1 MDFDLVLRDVRLADA
16 RPGEPSTD
24 IGVKDGRIAAIAPRL
39 GGGTKEEV
47 QGGGR
52 LVSAGFVETHIH
64 LDKSCILARCES
76 EAHRHPHR
84 AMERV
89 SAVKH
94 TFTVEDVIERAAGTL
109 EKSISHGCTR
119 MRAHVEVDPKIGLR
133 GLEGVKAL
141 IERYRWAIDLE
152 ICVMPQEGLTNNPGT
167 DELMVAALRNG
178 ATRMRTHV
186 EVDPKVG
193 LRGLEGVKAL
203 IDRYR
208 WAIDLEICVMPQEG
222 LTNNPGTD
230 ELMVAALKAGATV
243 VGAAPNYDTDR
254 PAQIR
259 RVFEMAREFDVDI
272 DMHLDSGASAEELDS
287 LLVCDLTEKYGWGGR
302 VAIGHV
308 SKLASMRPTDMDKVA
323 RRLAGAGVA
332 LTVLTATDL
341 YLGGRHADHNV
352 PRNVV
357 DLVRLS
363 EAGVICSVA
372 SNNILNPFTPFGD
385 GQLLRQANMQAIV
398 TQRGSDQEVRAI
410 WDMTTTEAAKLM
422 RLKDYGV
429 APGAPAD
436 LVMLDASDPVTALRT
451 VAPVLAA
458 FKRGRRTVTRE
469 PVRLHGP

>member
-16 RPGEPSTD
+16 KPDQPATD
-24 IGVKDGRIAAIAPRL
+24 IGVKDGRIAAIAPQL
-39 GGGTKEEV
+39 GGSAHEQM

-52 LVSAGFVETHIH
+52 LVCSGFVETHIH
-64 LDKSCILARCES
+64 LDKSCILARCDCETK
-76 EAHRHPHR
+76 RFPHL

-94 TFTVEDVIERAAGTL
+94 TFTVEDVTERASATI
-109 EKSISHGCTR
+109 EKC
-119 MRAHVEVDPKIGLR
+119 IGH
-133 GLEGVKAL
+133 
-141 IERYRWAIDLE
+141 
-152 ICVMPQEGLTNNPGT
+152 
-167 DELMVAALRNG
+167 G

-186 EVDPKVG
+186 EVDPRIG
-193 LRGLEGVKAL
+193 LRGLEGVRAL

-222 LTNNPGTD
+222 LLNNPGTD

-254 PAQIR
+254 AGQIR

-272 DMHLDSGASAEELDS
+272 DMHLDSGASAEELDT

-308 SKLASMRPTDMDKVA
+308 SKLASMRQPDMDKVA
-323 RRLAGAGVA
+323 RRLADSGVA

-341 YLGGRHADHNV
+341 YLGGRHTDHNV

-357 DLVRLS
+357 DLNRLS
-363 EAGVICSVA
+363 EHGVVCSVA

-398 TQRGSDQEVRAI
+398 TQRGNDDEVRAI
-410 WDMTTTEAAKLM
+410 WDMTTTQAATLM

-429 APGAPAD
+429 AVGAPAD
-436 LVMLDASDPVTALRT
+436 LVMLDAPDPVTALRT

-469 PVRLHGP
+469 PVRLHRP